1 MIYEIRHDHIVTVL
15 KTISVILKA
24 SFTSSSIVYPF
35 SRTDLSI
42 PTARNRA
49 CENGFETTS

>member
-24 SFTSSSIVYPF
+24 SFTSSSTVYPF